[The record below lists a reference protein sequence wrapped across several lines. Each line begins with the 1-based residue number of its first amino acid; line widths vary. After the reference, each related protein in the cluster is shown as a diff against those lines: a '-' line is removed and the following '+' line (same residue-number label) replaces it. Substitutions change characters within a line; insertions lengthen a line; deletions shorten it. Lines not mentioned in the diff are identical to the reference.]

1 MGTQLVDLQFYQS
14 LVGSLI
20 YVTNTRFNVYFV
32 VSSVSKFT
40 DALEDAYLQTET
52 TIPKRH
58 NGFCSS
64 HVLIERG
71 GSILICRC

>member
-40 DALEDAYLQTET
+40 DALEDAYLQAAKQILRYLKGTMDFAL
-52 TIPKRH
+52 H
-58 NGFCSS
+58 MSS
-64 HVLIERG
+64 
-71 GSILICRC
+71 